1 MARTQTRSSGLFSG
15 LVLIFAGVILL
26 LHTYG
31 HLQLWHFFGHWWP
44 LIIIF
49 WGAVKLYERTIGPRM
64 GGTVGGA
71 AITGGEVLLVVGMLA
86 LLGIVAG
93 VEYGR
98 KKIGDTILDEGGDN
112 YSYDVEVAPK
122 TIPANTHVFVHNGR
136 GDISVRSSDDAE
148 IRVSAKKGVK
158 TWSEQE
164 ADRIAKPVSVEVVK
178 NGDTYEVRPSGYD
191 LSDARI
197 SVDLEVS
204 VPKNSPLTVKTDKG
218 DVQVSDMTAD
228 IGVTDQNGDVE
239 VRNIAGE
246 VLIEMHKGD
255 VKVNDSKGDVK
266 VSGKGGEIDVTN
278 AAASLTVDGDF
289 YGPVRADKV
298 SKGVRLISPKTDL
311 TLSALA
317 GHLEAASGN
326 LDVVDAPGNLSVR
339 TRDNEISIENPGG
352 KVNIDNRNAAISVR
366 FSSAPKEDVSI
377 TNSSGEIS
385 LSLPGS
391 SSFAIQADCRNCDIS
406 SEFPG
411 LGPVK
416 APSGDASVAGIY
428 GSGKGPKITLKTSYG
443 NITLRRTSVSLL
455 PPAKPPRP
463 DPLMPPA
470 KPPRPIP
477 LASPH
482 AAPDAP
488 IPPETEQ

>member
-1 MARTQTRSSGLFSG
+1 MARTQTRNSGLFSG
-15 LVLIFAGVILL
+15 LVLISGGVILL
-26 LHTYG
+26 LHNYG
-31 HLQLWHFFGHWWP
+31 HLQLGHFFGHWWP

-49 WGAVKLYERTIGPRM
+49 WGAVKLYERTLGPRM
-64 GGTVGGA
+64 GGTVGGGG
-71 AITGGEVLLVVGMLA
+71 ITAGEVVLVMGMLA
-86 LLGIVAG
+86 LLGIVVA

-136 GDISVRSSDDAE
+136 GDISVRSSDDAQ

-158 TWSEQE
+158 TWSEEE

-239 VRNIAGE
+239 IRNTAGD

-352 KVNIDNRNAAISVR
+352 KVNIENRNAAISVR
-366 FSSAPKEDVSI
+366 FTSAPRDDVSI

-391 SSFAIQADCRNCDIS
+391 ASFEVQADCRNCDIS
-406 SEFPG
+406 SEFSG
-411 LGPVK
+411 LGVTKSP
-416 APSGDASVAGIY
+416 AGDASIAASY
-428 GSGKGPKITLKTSYG
+428 GSGRRPKIVLKTSYG
-443 NITLRRTSVSLL
+443 NIALRRTAMAMAR
-455 PPAKPPRP
+455 PAKPALPA
-463 DPLMPPA
+463 PPA
-470 KPPRPIP
+470 
-477 LASPH
+477 
-482 AAPDAP
+482 AP

>member
-31 HLQLWHFFGHWWP
+31 HLELRHFFGHWWP

-49 WGAVKLYERTIGPRM
+49 WGVVKLYERTIGPRM

-93 VEYGR
+93 VEYG
-98 KKIGDTILDEGGDN
+98 KQKIGEGIMDDVGDN
-112 YSYDVEVAPK
+112 FSYDVEVAPK
-122 TIPANTHVFVHNGR
+122 TIPANARVFVHNGR
-136 GDISVRSSDDAE
+136 GDISVRSSDDAQ

-164 ADRIAKPVSVEVVK
+164 ADRIAKPVSVEIVK

-191 LSDARI
+191 LSDSRI
-197 SVDLEVS
+197 GVNLEVS
-204 VPKNSPLTVKTDKG
+204 VPKKSPLMVKTDKG

-239 VRNIAGE
+239 IRNIGGDI
-246 VLIEMHKGD
+246 LIEMHKGD
-255 VKVNDSKGDVK
+255 VKVNDAKGDVK

-278 AAASLTVDGDF
+278 AAGSLTVDGDF

-298 SKGVRLISPKTDL
+298 TKGVRMISAKTDL

-317 GHLEAASGN
+317 GHLETGSGN
-326 LDVVDAPGNLSVR
+326 LDVVDTPGNLSLR
-339 TRDNEISIENPGG
+339 TRDTEISVENPGG
-352 KVNIDNRNAAISVR
+352 KVNIDNRDAAISVR
-366 FSSAPKEDVSI
+366 FTSVPKEDVSI
-377 TNSSGEIS
+377 TNSSGEIA

-391 SSFAIQADCRNCDIS
+391 SSFEVVADCRNCDIS
-406 SEFPG
+406 AEFAGLTPTKSE
-411 LGPVK
+411 
-416 APSGDASVAGIY
+416 SGDSHLAGKY
-428 GSGKGPKITLKTSYG
+428 GNGRGPKITLKTSYG
-443 NITLRRTSVSLL
+443 NIALRRTAVAIA
-455 PPAKPPRP
+455 PPARP
-463 DPLMPPA
+463 AVP
-470 KPPRPIP
+470 
-477 LASPH
+477 ASPTT
-482 AAPDAP
+482 P
-488 IPPETEQ
+488 IPPATEQ

>member
-15 LVLIFAGVILL
+15 LVLISGGVILL
-26 LHTYG
+26 LHNYG
-31 HLQLWHFFGHWWP
+31 HLDLGHFFGHWWP

-49 WGAVKLYERTIGPRM
+49 WGAVKLYERTLGPRM
-64 GGTVGGA
+64 AGTVGGGG
-71 AITGGEVLLVVGMLA
+71 ITGGEVVLVMGMLA
-86 LLGIVAG
+86 LLGIVVA

-136 GDISVRSSDDAE
+136 GDISVRSSDDAQ

-158 TWSEQE
+158 TWSEEE

-239 VRNIAGE
+239 VRNIAGD

-352 KVNIDNRNAAISVR
+352 KVNIENRNASISVR
-366 FSSAPKEDVSI
+366 FTSAPRDDVSI

-385 LSLPGS
+385 LSLPGT
-391 SSFAIQADCRNCDIS
+391 SSFEVQADCRNCDIS

-411 LGPVK
+411 LAVTKSP
-416 APSGDASVAGIY
+416 AGDASIAASY
-428 GSGKGPKITLKTSYG
+428 GSGRRPKIVLKTSYG
-443 NITLRRTSVSLL
+443 NIALRRTAMAIAR
-455 PPAKPPRP
+455 PAKPALPA
-463 DPLMPPA
+463 PPA
-470 KPPRPIP
+470 
-477 LASPH
+477 
-482 AAPDAP
+482 AP

>member
-15 LVLIFAGVILL
+15 LVLISGGVIHL
-26 LHTYG
+26 LHNYG
-31 HLQLWHFFGHWWP
+31 RLDLGHFFGHWWP

-49 WGAVKLYERTIGPRM
+49 WGAVKLYERTLGLRM
-64 GGTVGGA
+64 SGTVSGGG
-71 AITGGEVLLVVGMLA
+71 ITGGEVVLVVGMLA
-86 LLGIVAG
+86 LLGIVVG

-136 GDISVRSSDDAE
+136 GDISVRSSDDAQ

-158 TWSEQE
+158 TWSEEE
-164 ADRIAKPVSVEVVK
+164 AGRMAKPVSVEVVK

-197 SVDLEVS
+197 SVDLEVA
-204 VPKNSPLTVKTDKG
+204 VPRNSPLTVKTDKG
-218 DVQVSDMTAD
+218 DVTVSDMTAD

-239 VRNIAGE
+239 IRNIGGD
-246 VLIEMHKGD
+246 VSIEMHKGD
-255 VKVNDSKGDVK
+255 VKVNDAKGDVK

-352 KVNIDNRNAAISVR
+352 KVNIENRNAAISVR
-366 FSSAPKEDVSI
+366 FTSVPKDDVSI

-391 SSFAIQADCRNCDIS
+391 ASFEVQADCRNCDIS

-411 LGPVK
+411 LGVTKSP
-416 APSGDASVAGIY
+416 AGDASIAASY
-428 GSGKGPKITLKTSYG
+428 GSGRRPKIMLKTSYG
-443 NITLRRTSVSLL
+443 NIALRRTAMAR
-455 PPAKPPRP
+455 PAKPAMPA
-463 DPLMPPA
+463 PPA
-470 KPPRPIP
+470 
-477 LASPH
+477 
-482 AAPDAP
+482 AP
-488 IPPETEQ
+488 IPAETEQ

>member
-15 LVLIFAGVILL
+15 LVLISVGVILL

-31 HLQLWHFFGHWWP
+31 HLELGHFFGHWWP

-49 WGAVKLYERTIGPRM
+49 WGAVKLYERTAGP
-64 GGTVGGA
+64 GTGGA
-71 AITGGEVLLVVGMLA
+71 TGAGITGGEVVLVVGMLA
-86 LLGIVAG
+86 LLGIVVS
-93 VEYGR
+93 VEYG
-98 KKIGDTILDEGGDN
+98 KQKISDAILDGGGDN

-122 TIPANTHVFVHNGR
+122 AIPANTRVFVHNGR
-136 GDISVRSSDDAE
+136 GDISVRSSDDAQ

-191 LSDARI
+191 LSDSRI
-197 SVDLEVS
+197 DVDLEVS
-204 VPKNSPLTVKTDKG
+204 VPKKSPLTVKTDKG
-218 DVQVSDMTAD
+218 DVTVSDMTAE
-228 IGVTDQNGDVE
+228 IGVTDLNGDVE
-239 VRNIAGE
+239 IRNIGGD
-246 VLIEMHKGD
+246 VSIEMHKGD
-255 VKVNDSKGDVK
+255 VKVNDIKGDVK
-266 VSGKGGEIDVTN
+266 VSGKGGEIDVVN
-278 AAASLTVDGDF
+278 AAGSLTVNGDF

-298 SKGVRLISPKTDL
+298 TLGVRLISAKTDL
-311 TLSALA
+311 TLSALS

-339 TRDNEISIENPGG
+339 TRDNEINIENPGG

-366 FSSAPKEDVSI
+366 FSSAPKDDVSI

-391 SSFAIQADCRNCDIS
+391 SSFEVQADCRNCDIS

-411 LGPVK
+411 LSVSKSP
-416 APSGDASVAGIY
+416 AGDASVAATY
-428 GSGKGPKITLKTSYG
+428 GAGRRPKITLKTSYG
-443 NITLRRTSVSLL
+443 NIALRRTATAIA
-455 PPAKPPRP
+455 PPARPTMPRTP
-463 DPLMPPA
+463 SMPAPPA
-470 KPPRPIP
+470 E
-477 LASPH
+477 
-482 AAPDAP
+482 P
-488 IPPETEQ
+488 IPPSTEQ